1 MPGRT
6 GDAWAVPA
14 TPEPLQG
21 GIAPSSPAKEPPPAW
36 CALPGDAAVLS
47 SRLKKADSLAEQEQ
61 ESLERKLRAAGR
73 KVHALAMEFTVLLSD
88 AETMKSKS
96 DRQVAATFADLL
108 YDEIERM
115 AEAGEDG
122 RIVRLYNWAA
132 DLCDNG
138 IELWVEV
145 GGPGRG

>member
-1 MPGRT
+1 M
-6 GDAWAVPA
+6 
-14 TPEPLQG
+14 
-21 GIAPSSPAKEPPPAW
+21 
-36 CALPGDAAVLS
+36 
-47 SRLKKADSLAEQEQ
+47 
-61 ESLERKLRAAGR
+61 ERKLRAAGR